1 MSRFL
6 IVDDDPR
13 ILLLLAEQIKTFFPD
28 ATIIQADTGEDALDK
43 VEQQTPDLIITDLS
57 LPGIDG
63 FDVCR
68 TIRNRETT
76 KRIPIIIASGFLEES
91 KTRIKGLKDGAD
103 AFLRKPFDVGEL
115 VALIQSLLR
124 ISQTETL
131 SLTAQLKAQHLLDT
145 AGVMFTVLNPLGE
158 LELINTKGCQILGYE
173 EEELIGKN
181 WFDVVLPM
189 DERSRVK
196 KVFTQIVRGEIE
208 QVEYYENRILTRT
221 GEERLIAFH
230 NAMITDD
237 HGTITGVLSSGEDIT
252 EREAAQ
258 AANLESEERFRT
270 IFDFSPDALYLNDLK
285 GVFYDG
291 NLAAEKVT
299 GYKKEE
305 LIGKSFLT
313 LKLLPPGQ
321 ILKASKLL
329 AQNLLGRATGPDAFT
344 LTRKDGT
351 EVEVEVQTFPVKLQN
366 RKLVLGSAR
375 DITKRREAE
384 HRMEEALELEENA
397 NRVKTLFLENISHE
411 IRTPLNSILGF
422 AEILNERLHEK
433 LSEVEQFMLS
443 NLKISGERLMRT
455 VHEILDIAQFESGQL
470 EIHPKNVALDQIVRD
485 VVQEYHDMAK
495 SKGLELRVKDHSDS
509 VKLYIDEDTMR
520 KALSHLVDNAIKYTE
535 TGFVE
540 LQLYQEAG
548 NLCLVIKDTG
558 IGMSSEYLE
567 NLYEAF
573 SQESEGYTK
582 KFQGLGVGLALAKRY
597 LDTNNVQIHV
607 ESGQNVGTTFT
618 LTHALTEKYKEDSIV
633 SKPHDVG
640 EGVISQVMQDQ
651 STILVVEDDL
661 LFQNLL
667 EYHLSETYQVCFAQ
681 TVAEAK
687 QRLEEQ
693 PVHLVLLDL
702 SLIGGEDGLKLVHYM
717 RNHRSYKKIPV
728 IAVTAHAFSRDEQNV
743 MQAGCNDFVTKPV
756 KQSTLLERIE
766 KFLPSSDS

>member
-28 ATIIQADTGEDALDK
+28 ATITQADTGEAALEAVDK
-43 VEQQTPDLIITDLS
+43 HLPDLIITDLS

-63 FDVCR
+63 FELCQA
-68 TIRNRETT
+68 IRSRETIHRT
-76 KRIPIIIASGFLEES
+76 PIIIASGFVEES
-91 KTRIKGLKDGAD
+91 KTRIQGLKDGAD

-115 VALIQSLLR
+115 IALIHSLLR
-124 ISQTETL
+124 ISKAETL
-131 SLTAQLKAQHLLDT
+131 SLTAQLKAHHLLDT
-145 AGVMFTVLNPLGE
+145 AGVMFTVLNPQGE
-158 LELINTKGCQILGYE
+158 LELINTKGCEILGYL
-173 EEELIGKN
+173 EEELVGKD
-181 WFDVVLPM
+181 WFSVVLPA
-189 DERSRVK
+189 DERSRVR

-208 QVEYYENRILTRT
+208 PVEYFENRILTKG
-221 GEERLIAFH
+221 GEERLILFH
-230 NAMITDD
+230 NALITDD
-237 HGTITGVLSSGEDIT
+237 EGVVTGVLSSGEDIT

-285 GVFYDG
+285 GVFHDG
-291 NLAAEKVT
+291 NRAAEKVT
-299 GYKKEE
+299 GYKKDE

-313 LKLLPPGQ
+313 LKLLPPAQ

-329 AQNLLGRATGPDAFT
+329 AQNLLGKATGPDAFT
-344 LTRKDGT
+344 LTRKDGSK
-351 EVEVEVQTFPVKLQN
+351 VEVEIQTFPVKLQN

-384 HRMEEALELEENA
+384 HRMEEALALEENA

-433 LSEVEQFMLS
+433 MSEVELFMLS
-443 NLKISGERLMRT
+443 NLKVSGERLMRT

-470 EIHPKNVALDQIVRD
+470 EVHPKDVALNEIILD
-485 VVQEYHDMAK
+485 VVQEYRDLAK
-495 SKGLELRVKDHSDS
+495 AKGLELRVKDHSES
-509 VKLYIDEDTMR
+509 IRLFIDEDTMR

-535 TGFVE
+535 TGAVE
-540 LQLYQEAG
+540 IQLYQEPG
-548 NLCLVIKDTG
+548 NMCLVIKDTG
-558 IGMSSEYLE
+558 IGMSSEYME

-597 LDTNNVQIHV
+597 LDTNDVHIHV
-607 ESGQNVGTTFT
+607 ESVQNQGTTFT
-618 LTHALTEKYKEDSIV
+618 LTHALTDLGEMERPRPQDHEVKETAMASV
-633 SKPHDVG
+633 TR
-640 EGVISQVMQDQ
+640 DQ
-651 STILVVEDDL
+651 AMILVVEDDL

-667 EYHLSETYQVCFAQ
+667 EYHLSPNYEICFAQ
-681 TVAEAK
+681 SVAEAK
-687 QRLEEQ
+687 QRLKAQ

-702 SLIGGEDGLKLVHYM
+702 SLIGGEDGLDLVRYM
-717 RNHRSYKKIPV
+717 RNQRNYRKTPV
-728 IAVTAHAFSRDEQNV
+728 IALTAHAFGRDEKNV
-743 MQAGCNDFVTKPV
+743 MEAGCDDFVTKPV
-756 KQSTLLERIE
+756 KQATLLQRIE
-766 KFLPSSDS
+766 KFLPPSSV